1 MYPWWLLNHMQL
13 YLISPLTSTLFLV
26 LAICESYGTSI
37 HYDRM
42 NHCGK
47 ESMYHWNCLPIT
59 TGQPQCKFLTWLKL
73 LAAAEHSQVPV
84 VAHNNVPTSIGAG
97 AMVYPLRAVRT
108 TRART
113 KSEQGHNF
121 HGEPAPT
128 PHLQVYQPVSLDLDS
143 LR

>member
-1 MYPWWLLNHMQL
+1 MQL

-42 NHCGK
+42 NHCRK
-47 ESMYHWNCLPIT
+47 ESMFHLNCLPIT
-59 TGQPQCKFLTWLKL
+59 LVPTDQPQCKCLTWLKL

-84 VAHNNVPTSIGAG
+84 VAHSNVPTSTGAG

-113 KSEQGHNF
+113 KSEQNHNF
-121 HGEPAPT
+121 LGEPPPFKFTNLLALT
-128 PHLQVYQPVSLDLDS
+128 WKV
-143 LR
+143 